1 MTTTTE
7 QIAFLDRELR
17 FGEHAYPFL
26 IRSGSGALDELSER
40 LRALDPDRFV
50 FVVDKGV
57 PPPARREVGDRLREI
72 APVTVIEVLP
82 GEKNKTP
89 EAVTAIM
96 ATALG
101 GGATRAS
108 CVVCL
113 GGGGVCNMAG
123 TAAGR
128 MLRGAPDLV
137 ELPTTL
143 LCASDSAAS
152 LKQAVTLRTKNTDGL
167 FKAPSLVLVNLDYLR
182 SLAADEIRSALGEA
196 IKNAVAI
203 APDQVPDLRR
213 MLRRDASY
221 TDAEITRLIGMCLDA
236 KEQVMLHDPYEEGT
250 GLALE
255 YGHTAGHAIE
265 LLHGLGHGLAIG
277 VGGLVA
283 ARTARIM
290 GILPDSRVEDMHEEL
305 LTLNGAPVTVPPG
318 LADEALLHV
327 LRGDNKR
334 GYLKPRPGHIDMVLL
349 EAPGVLHYTG
359 DRPITQVPED
369 VLLRA
374 VREREQS

>member
-1 MTTTTE
+1 MTTSTE
-7 QIAFLDRELR
+7 QITLMDRELR

-26 IRSGSGALDELSER
+26 VRSGTGALDELSGR

-57 PPPARREVGDRLREI
+57 PARARREVRECLREI
-72 APVTVIEVLP
+72 APVTVIEVLA
-82 GEKNKTP
+82 GEQNKSP

-96 ATALG
+96 AAALG
-101 GGATRAS
+101 SGVTRSS

-123 TAAGR
+123 DAAGR
-128 MLRGAPDLV
+128 MLRGALAFV
-137 ELPTTL
+137 EAPTTL
-143 LCASDSAAS
+143 LAASDSAAS
-152 LKQAVTLRTKNTDGL
+152 LKQAVNLGAKNTDGL

-182 SLAADEIRSALGEA
+182 SLPAAEVRSALCEA
-196 IKNAVAI
+196 IKNAIAI
-203 APDQVPDLRR
+203 APSQVPDLRR
-213 MLRRDASY
+213 MLRPDARY
-221 TDAEITRLIGMCLDA
+221 TDGEITRLIGLCLDA
-236 KEQVMLHDPYEEGT
+236 KQQVLRHDPHEEGP

-265 LLHGLGHGLAIG
+265 LLTGLGHGLAIG

-290 GILPDSRVEDMHEEL
+290 GILTGSLVEDMHEKL

-318 LADEALLHV
+318 LTDEALLSV
-327 LRGDNKR
+327 LRRDNKR

-349 EAPGVLHYTG
+349 KAPGVLHRTG
-359 DRPITQVPED
+359 GRPITQVPED

-374 VREREQS
+374 IREREQS